1 MGRGTS
7 RRVLVA
13 GLALWIASTAL
24 TPARSETSPA
34 PSVEAPARAAEARF
48 DPLRATEDYLAK
60 VPAADRARSDAYF
73 EGGYWL
79 QLWIFLAGLAV
90 AWIFLRTRLSARIR
104 DRAEALT
111 RSRWLQTLLYSSAY
125 IVLSVVFSF
134 PLSLYADF
142 FREHR
147 YGLSN
152 QTFAAWMKDQ
162 VTALGVGL
170 ILGAA
175 GLTALYAVFRKAPR
189 RWWIGGA
196 VVTILFVFL
205 TALIGPVYI
214 APLFN
219 TYTPLSDGDL
229 RDSILSMAR
238 ANGIPARDVYQFDAS
253 RQSKRVSANVS
264 GLWGTMR
271 ISLNDNL
278 LNRCTKEEIESV
290 MGHEMGHYVLNHVY
304 KGNLEFAIL
313 IFAGFAFIRWTFEAL
328 VRKRGGA
335 WGIRGIAD
343 VAGLPLLGA
352 LFSIFFFL
360 CTPLINTAVRTAEAE
375 ADIFGLNAS
384 GHPDAEAEVALKLG
398 EYRKLSPSPLE
409 EWIFFDHPSGRN
421 RILMAMRWKAE
432 HLGQAP
438 AAPPP

>member
-1 MGRGTS
+1 M
-7 RRVLVA
+7 LLA
-13 GLALWIASTAL
+13 GLALLIVSTML
-24 TPARSETSPA
+24 SPVRSATRSA
-34 PSVEAPARAAEARF
+34 PSATAPSQAAGARF
-48 DPLRATEDYLAK
+48 DPIQATEDYLAK

-79 QLWIFLAGLAV
+79 QLWIFLVGLAV
-90 AWIFLRTRLSARIR
+90 AWLFLRTRLSAKLR
-104 DRAEALT
+104 DLAEALT
-111 RSRWLQTLLYSSAY
+111 RSRFLQTLLYSSAY
-125 IVLSVVFSF
+125 IVLSVVLSF

-175 GLTALYAVFRKAPR
+175 GLTALYAVFRRAPR

-205 TALIGPVYI
+205 TALIVPVYI

-219 TYTPLSDGDL
+219 TYTPLKDGDL
-229 RDSILSMAR
+229 RDSILALAR

-278 LNRCTKEEIESV
+278 LNRCTQEEIEAV

-304 KGNLEFAIL
+304 KANLEFAIL
-313 IFAGFAFIRWTFEAL
+313 IFAGFALIRWTFEAL
-328 VRKRGGA
+328 VRRHGRA

-343 VAGLPLLGA
+343 VAGFPLLGA

-375 ADIFGLNAS
+375 ADLFGLNAS
-384 GHPDAEAEVALKLG
+384 QQPDAEAEVALKLG

-432 HLGQAP
+432 HLGKGLASP
-438 AAPPP
+438 SP